1 MNLPED
7 MQGAVLPENLPIE
20 DKWILSLYNDLIK
33 NVTSNLDSYELGVA
47 VQNLFDFIWDVYCDW
62 YIELTKP
69 RIAEGGETAR
79 AAQNVLVYVMPGHF
93 KAVTPLYA
101 VHNRGNMA
109 VNAHSCR

>member
-47 VQNLFDFIWDVYCDW
+47 VQNLFDFIWMFTATGISSLRSPVSQ
-62 YIELTKP
+62 
-69 RIAEGGETAR
+69 RAEKQPVPLRTYSFTLCR
-79 AAQNVLVYVMPGHF
+79 AF
-93 KAVTPLYA
+93 
-101 VHNRGNMA
+101 
-109 VNAHSCR
+109 